1 MNTLSVR
8 NLLMVT
14 ALVVLAGAF
23 GPPVTVVEAASPPTV
38 PISQVPLTSSLPAHP
53 QVLFAIGNSESMD
66 GDLSGAIRV
75 GSGLL
80 SSGLTSLY
88 NASSLQ
94 NYTIPAGFTPPVNP
108 GTAGSAPYTVNSG
121 GTLYDNGPSRL
132 NVAKQGVNAI
142 LQSYMANTDF
152 SLLDYQT
159 SNSSRYT
166 TWVYYMSP
174 GSGGFQFT
182 NTQVAGNRYV
192 INPCYNYGS
201 ASSTVKSNCSSIAG
215 LYGSSTLSNNLY
227 MQISASSDDPSIND
241 VLYASGG
248 LTSYGVFVSYNG
260 PNPASPYPPSFSL
273 ANYNNGSIF
282 VSYNSTSPNI
292 GGFGTSPTNA
302 GYVPFTKQVMY
313 AQRGFGYGGS
323 QSANTG
329 TVVVPMTSAG
339 TSPTQTSVNTA
350 IAKFTPYLAPETNNS
365 SSSEIKAIAGQ
376 APTAGLLTKANSYL
390 ATVLGSGACPP
401 HQYVILISDG
411 LPTEDLSGKFWP
423 PLGSAS
429 AAGYGVTATFN
440 ADGSLNTTND
450 QALTDT
456 INALK
461 ALATAG
467 VKTYVVGLG
476 AGVDPTLNSVAA
488 QTLNAMAVAG
498 GTYNPNGPVVG
509 GITVGYL
516 AATSPAALV
525 SSLNGIL
532 VQIQAGTQSTTSAA
546 VNSASLITGSTI
558 YQTTYTSSDTP
569 YQDWTGNV
577 LAYGI
582 DATTGVLNPTPQ
594 WQARNQLDIQACGSN
609 VVSSM
614 SSTTPSLPQIQPGN
628 CSSPI
633 SRLIATW
640 NPTSNAGAPFEWSN
654 IASAQQSQL
663 GAQTVLNY
671 LRGDTSLEKRNGGS
685 YRNRSYL
692 LGDITDSNPIYV
704 GAPTG
709 PYSDASYATFEAA
722 NPSCSQLPKPTP
734 CRPPVIYV
742 GANDG
747 MLHAIDT
754 ATGNERFAYVP
765 NGVFGNLSS
774 LTAPLY
780 NQGHKFFVD
789 GSPTAGDAL
798 LGDGYWH
805 TLLVGGEGAGGNTMF
820 ALDVT
825 APQNITTESGLASKV
840 LWEFSDADMGL
851 SYSQPAIARVNAN
864 PVVDAAN
871 NQTVPGFAVFFGN
884 GYNSPS
890 GHAILYAVHPRTGA
904 VIAKIDLCSKVA
916 GACSTSLPDGLSG
929 VVAANAN
936 GLLGGPVDMVYAG
949 DLQGNLWAI
958 NVTDANPINWQVRVL
973 FKATDGSN
981 NPQPITS
988 TPSVTLN
995 PNFPTNPGLMVFFGT
1010 GQLLGT
1016 NDLNSSQVQ
1025 SFYGV
1030 WDNCNY
1036 SGPLS
1041 SCTTAYRLSTAHNPG
1056 NLQVQTLTTTSV
1068 TQYCQAATCSLTPPS
1083 TGTYT
1088 TSPVVV
1094 RTVSNTAINWTSQ
1107 QGWYMDLPGPY
1118 TGYPSSSP
1126 AERVLTT
1133 STIENGGVVFTT
1145 NTPPPPPSAGQCNL
1159 GFTSFLMDVN
1169 FANGGAFTQPR
1180 LGILG
1185 GGSPYAQVGGSSPVG
1200 ISLPPGYAPAPT
1212 IVGNGGGGFIYV
1224 PPNKN
1229 PTPEKYAGRQRLGW
1243 WQVQ

>member
-1 MNTLSVR
+1 MNTASVR
-8 NLLMVT
+8 NLLLVAT
-14 ALVVLAGAF
+14 LVVLAGAF
-23 GPPVTVVEAASPPTV
+23 GPPLTVVEAASPPTV
-38 PISQVPLTSSLPAHP
+38 PISQVPLTSATPTHP
-53 QVLFAIGNSESMD
+53 QVLFALGNSESMD

-88 NASSLQ
+88 TSSSLS
-94 NYTIPAGFTPPVNP
+94 NYTIPNGFTPPVN
-108 GTAGSAPYTVNSG
+108 AGSGGVAPYTVNVSG
-121 GTLYDNGPSRL
+121 RLYDNGPSRM
-132 NVAKQGVNAI
+132 NVAKGGVNAI

-152 SLLDYQT
+152 ALLDYQT
-159 SNSSRYT
+159 SGSGLYP

-174 GSGGFQFT
+174 PGSGFKFT

-192 INPCYNYGS
+192 VNPCYGYGS
-201 ASSTVKSNCSSIAG
+201 ASSTVKSNCTSLAG
-215 LYGSSTLSNNLY
+215 RYGSATLSGSRY
-227 MQISASSDDPSIND
+227 MQIQASSDDPSIND
-241 VLYASGG
+241 VLYAGG
-248 LTSYGVFVSYNG
+248 QPGVFVSYNG
-260 PNPASPYPPSFSL
+260 PNPASPYPPNFSL
-273 ANYNNGSIF
+273 SSYNNGNIF
-282 VSYNSTSPNI
+282 VSYNSTVPNI

-302 GYVPFTKQVMY
+302 GYVPFSQEVMY

-323 QSANTG
+323 QSASTG
-329 TVVVPMTSAG
+329 NVAVPMTTAG
-339 TSPTQTSVNTA
+339 TSPTLTTVNAA
-350 IAKFTPYLAPETNNS
+350 IAKFTPFLAPETNS
-365 SSSEIKAIAGQ
+365 LSTGEIKSIAGQ

-390 ATVLGSGACPP
+390 AGVKGTACS
-401 HQYVILISDG
+401 QYVILISDG
-411 LPTEDLSGKFWP
+411 LPTQDIKGKFWP
-423 PLGSAS
+423 PLGSA
-429 AAGYGVTATFN
+429 AATGYGVTATFN
-440 ADGSLNTTND
+440 TDGSLNTTND

-461 ALATAG
+461 ALAQAG

-476 AGVDPTLNSVAA
+476 AGVDPTLNAVAA

-498 GTYNPNGPVVG
+498 GTYNANGPVVG
-509 GITVGYL
+509 GINVGYL

-525 SSLNGIL
+525 SSLNAIL
-532 VQIQAGTQSTTSAA
+532 VSIQAGTLSTTSAA
-546 VNSASLITGSTI
+546 VNSASLITGTTI

-582 DATTGVLNPTPQ
+582 DVATGVLNTTPT
-594 WQARNQLDIQACGSN
+594 WQAAVQLDQQVCGAGVTVPLGGPTGGPGGCSN
-609 VVSSM
+609 
-614 SSTTPSLPQIQPGN
+614 TTSN
-628 CSSPI
+628 
-633 SRLIATW
+633 RLIATW
-640 NPTSNAGAPFEWSN
+640 NPVTLAGAPFEWGN
-654 IASAQQSQL
+654 LASAQQTQL

-685 YRNRSYL
+685 YRNRSEL

-704 GAPTG
+704 GTPTG
-709 PYSDASYATFEAA
+709 PYSDASYATFVAA
-722 NPSCSQLPKPTP
+722 QST
-734 CRPPVIYV
+734 RPAVIYV

-747 MLHAIDT
+747 MLHAINT
-754 ATGNERFAYVP
+754 TTGNEQFAFVP

-774 LTAPLY
+774 LSAPLY

-798 LGDGYWH
+798 LSDGYWH

-820 ALDVT
+820 AMDVT
-825 APQNITTESGLASKV
+825 APQNITSESTLASKV
-840 LWEFSDADMGL
+840 LWEFSDSDMGL
-851 SYSQPAIARVNAN
+851 SYSQPAIARINAN
-864 PVVDAAN
+864 PVVDAGSGL
-871 NQTVPGFAVFFGN
+871 TVPGFAVFFGN

-890 GHAILYAVHPRTGA
+890 GHAILYAVHPKTGA
-904 VIAKIDLCSKVA
+904 IIAKIDLCSKVA

-936 GLLGGPVDMVYAG
+936 GLLGAPVDMIYAG

-958 NVTDANPINWQVRVL
+958 NVTSSNPASWQVRRL
-973 FKATDGSN
+973 FQATDSSN
-981 NPQPITS
+981 NPQPITG
-988 TPSVTLN
+988 TPSVSLN

-1010 GQLLGT
+1010 GQLLNT
-1016 NDLNSSQVQ
+1016 NDLSSSQTQ

-1036 SGPLS
+1036 AGPLS
-1041 SCTTAYRLSTAHNPG
+1041 SCTAATRS
-1056 NLQVQTLTTTSV
+1056 NLQAQTITTI
-1068 TQYCQAATCSLTPPS
+1068 AA
-1083 TGTYT
+1083 GTLDSQGNPLPYA
-1088 TSPVVV
+1088 V
-1094 RTVSNTAINWTSQ
+1094 RTVSNNAINWASQ

-1118 TGYPSSSP
+1118 AGYPSSSP

-1145 NTPPPPPSAGQCNL
+1145 NTPPPPPASGQCTVG

-1169 FANGGAFTQPR
+1169 FTNGGAFSQPR
-1180 LGILG
+1180 IGVGSGGSYVQVLG
-1185 GGSPYAQVGGSSPVG
+1185 GNPVG
-1200 ISLPPGYAPAPT
+1200 IGLPPGYAPAPT

-1224 PPNKN
+1224 PPNKT

>member
-1 MNTLSVR
+1 MNTASVR
-8 NLLMVT
+8 NLLLVT

-23 GPPVTVVEAASPPTV
+23 GPPLTVVEAATPPTV
-38 PISQVPLTSSLPAHP
+38 PISQVPLTSATPTHP
-53 QVLFAIGNSESMD
+53 QVLFAMGNSESMD

-88 NASSLQ
+88 TSSSLSS
-94 NYTIPAGFTPPVNP
+94 YTIPAGFAPPVN
-108 GTAGSAPYTVNSG
+108 AGSGGIAPYTVNVS
-121 GTLYDNGPSRL
+121 GTLYDNGPSRM
-132 NVAKQGVNAI
+132 NVAKGGVNAI

-152 SLLDYQT
+152 ALLDYQT
-159 SNSSRYT
+159 SGSGLYP

-174 GSGGFQFT
+174 PGSGFKFT
-182 NTQVAGNRYV
+182 NTQVVGNRYV
-192 INPCYNYGS
+192 ANPCYNYLS
-201 ASSTVKSNCSSIAG
+201 ASSTVKSNCTSLAG
-215 LYGSSTLSNNLY
+215 RYGSSTLSGNLY
-227 MQISASSDDPSIND
+227 MQVQASSDDPSIND
-241 VLYASGG
+241 VLYAGG
-248 LTSYGVFVSYNG
+248 QPGVFVSYNG

-273 ANYNNGSIF
+273 ANYNNGNIF
-282 VSYNSTSPNI
+282 VSYNSTVPNI

-302 GYVPFTKQVMY
+302 GYVPFSQEVMY

-323 QSANTG
+323 QSSNTG
-329 TVVVPMTSAG
+329 NVVVPMTSAG
-339 TSPTQTSVNTA
+339 TTPTLATVNAA
-350 IAKFTPYLAPETNNS
+350 IAKFTPYLNPETNNLGS
-365 SSSEIKAIAGQ
+365 GEIKSIAGQ
-376 APTAGLLTKANSYL
+376 APTAGLLTKANTYL
-390 ATVLGSGACPP
+390 AGVKGAACS
-401 HQYVILISDG
+401 QYVILISDG
-411 LPTEDLSGKFWP
+411 LPTEDLDGNFWP
-423 PLGSAS
+423 PLGSAA

-440 ADGSLNTTND
+440 TDGSLNTTND

-461 ALATAG
+461 TLAQAG

-476 AGVDPTLNSVAA
+476 AGVDPTLNAIAA

-498 GTYNPNGPVVG
+498 GTYNANGAVVG

-525 SSLNGIL
+525 SSLNAIL
-532 VQIQAGTQSTTSAA
+532 VSIQAGTLSTTSAA
-546 VNSASLITGSTI
+546 VNSASLITGTTI

-582 DATTGVLNPTPQ
+582 DPATGALSATPKWQANAQLDKQVCGGGVTIPLGGPTGGPGGCSNTTGN
-594 WQARNQLDIQACGSN
+594 
-609 VVSSM
+609 
-614 SSTTPSLPQIQPGN
+614 
-628 CSSPI
+628 
-633 SRLIATW
+633 RLIATW
-640 NPTSNAGAPFEWSN
+640 NPVSTRGTPFEWGN
-654 IASAQQSQL
+654 LASAQQTQL

-685 YRNRSYL
+685 YRNRSEL

-704 GAPTG
+704 GSPTG
-709 PYSDASYATFEAA
+709 PYNDASYASFEAA
-722 NPSCSQLPKPTP
+722 NRSCSQVPVPTP
-734 CRPPVIYV
+734 CRPPIIYV

-754 ATGNERFAYVP
+754 ATGNELFAYVP
-765 NGVFGNLSS
+765 NAVFGNLSS
-774 LTAPLY
+774 LSAPLY
-780 NQGHKFFVD
+780 NQAHKFFVD

-825 APQNITTESGLASKV
+825 APQNITSESTLASKV
-840 LWEFSDADMGL
+840 LWEFSDSDMGL
-851 SYSQPAIARVNAN
+851 SYSQPAIARINAN
-864 PVVDAAN
+864 PVVDAGSGL
-871 NQTVPGFAVFFGN
+871 TVPGFAVFFGN

-890 GHAILYAVHPRTGA
+890 GHAILYAVHPKTGA
-904 VIAKIDLCSKVA
+904 IIAKIDLCSKVA

-936 GLLGGPVDMVYAG
+936 GLLGAPVDMIYAG

-958 NVTDANPINWQVRVL
+958 NVTDPNPVNWTVRVL
-973 FKATDGSN
+973 FKATDASN

-1010 GQLLGT
+1010 GQLLNT
-1016 NDLNSSQVQ
+1016 NDLSSSQTQ
-1025 SFYGV
+1025 TFYGV

-1041 SCTTAYRLSTAHNPG
+1041 NCTTAYRLSTAHSPG
-1056 NLQVQTLTTTSV
+1056 SLQAQTLSMSTMTEYCLTVTSSSS
-1068 TQYCQAATCSLTPPS
+1068 TTCSLSQP
-1083 TGTYT
+1083 
-1088 TSPVVV
+1088 SPVPSGQTLSTKSLLV
-1094 RTVSNTAINWTSQ
+1094 RTVSNNPISWATQ
-1107 QGWYMDLPGPY
+1107 QGWYIDLPGP
-1118 TGYPSSSP
+1118 TVGYSSSSP

-1145 NTPPPPPSAGQCNL
+1145 NTPPPPPSSGQCSL
-1159 GFTSFLMDVN
+1159 GYFSSFLMDVN
-1169 FANGGAFTQPR
+1169 FINGGSFSQPR
-1180 LGILG
+1180 LDVGA
-1185 GGSPYAQVGGSSPVG
+1185 GSYSQTGAQSPVG
-1200 ISLPPGYAPAPT
+1200 IALPQGFAPAPT
-1212 IVGNGGGGFIYV
+1212 IVGNGGSSFIYV
-1224 PPNKN
+1224 PPNKS

>member
-1 MNTLSVR
+1 MNTASVR
-8 NLLMVT
+8 NLLLVT

-23 GPPVTVVEAASPPTV
+23 GPPLTVVEAATPPTV
-38 PISQVPLTSSLPAHP
+38 PISQVPLTSATPTHP
-53 QVLFAIGNSESMD
+53 QVLFAMGNSESMD

-88 NASSLQ
+88 TSSSLSS
-94 NYTIPAGFTPPVNP
+94 YTIPAGFTPPVN
-108 GTAGSAPYTVNSG
+108 AGSGGVAPYTVNVS
-121 GTLYDNGPSRL
+121 GTLYDNGPSRM
-132 NVAKQGVNAI
+132 NVAKGGVNAI

-152 SLLDYQT
+152 ALLDYQT
-159 SNSSRYT
+159 SGSGLYP

-174 GSGGFQFT
+174 PGSGFKFT
-182 NTQVAGNRYV
+182 NTQVVGNRYV
-192 INPCYNYGS
+192 ANPCYNYSS
-201 ASSTVKSNCSSIAG
+201 ASSTVKSNCTSLAG
-215 LYGSSTLSNNLY
+215 RYGSSTLSGNLY
-227 MQISASSDDPSIND
+227 MQVQASSDDPSIND
-241 VLYASGG
+241 VLYAGG
-248 LTSYGVFVSYNG
+248 QPGVFVSYNG

-273 ANYNNGSIF
+273 ANYNNGNIF
-282 VSYNSTSPNI
+282 VSYNSTVPNI

-302 GYVPFTKQVMY
+302 GYVPFSQEVMY

-323 QSANTG
+323 QSSNTG
-329 TVVVPMTSAG
+329 NVVVPMTSAG
-339 TSPTQTSVNTA
+339 TTPTLATVNAA
-350 IAKFTPYLAPETNNS
+350 IAKFTPYLNPETNNLGS
-365 SSSEIKAIAGQ
+365 GEIKSIAGQ
-376 APTAGLLTKANSYL
+376 APTAGLLTKANTYL
-390 ATVLGSGACPP
+390 AGVKGAACS
-401 HQYVILISDG
+401 QYVILISDG

-423 PLGSAS
+423 PLGSAA

-440 ADGSLNTTND
+440 TNGSLNTTND

-461 ALATAG
+461 TLAQAG

-476 AGVDPTLNSVAA
+476 AGVDPTINAVAA

-498 GTYNPNGPVVG
+498 GTYNANGAVVG

-525 SSLNGIL
+525 SSLNAIL
-532 VQIQAGTQSTTSAA
+532 VSIQAGTLSTTSAA
-546 VNSASLITGSTI
+546 VNSASLITGTTI

-582 DATTGVLNPTPQ
+582 NVASGILNTTPT
-594 WQARNQLDIQACGSN
+594 WQANVQLDRQVCGAGVTIPLGGPTGGAGGCSN
-609 VVSSM
+609 
-614 SSTTPSLPQIQPGN
+614 TTSN
-628 CSSPI
+628 
-633 SRLIATW
+633 RLIATW
-640 NPTSNAGAPFEWSN
+640 NPVSMTGAPFEWGN
-654 IASAQQSQL
+654 LASTQQTQL

-685 YRNRSYL
+685 YRNRSEL

-709 PYSDASYATFEAA
+709 PYSDASYSTFVAAQAT
-722 NPSCSQLPKPTP
+722 
-734 CRPPVIYV
+734 RPAVIYV

-747 MLHAIDT
+747 MLHAINT
-754 ATGNERFAYVP
+754 TTGNEQFAYVP

-774 LTAPLY
+774 LSTPLY

-825 APQNITTESGLASKV
+825 APQNITSESTLASKV
-840 LWEFSDADMGL
+840 LWEFSDSDMGL
-851 SYSQPAIARVNAN
+851 SYSQPAIARINAN
-864 PVVDAAN
+864 PVVDAGSGL
-871 NQTVPGFAVFFGN
+871 TVPGFAVFFGN

-890 GHAILYAVHPRTGA
+890 GHAILYAVHPKTGA
-904 VIAKIDLCSKVA
+904 IIAKIDLCSKVA

-936 GLLGGPVDMVYAG
+936 GLLGAPVDMIYAG

-958 NVTDANPINWQVRVL
+958 NVTSSNPSSWQVRRL
-973 FKATDGSN
+973 FQATDSSN

-988 TPSVTLN
+988 TPSVSLN

-1010 GQLLGT
+1010 GQLLNT
-1016 NDLNSSQVQ
+1016 NDLSSSQKQ

-1036 SGPLS
+1036 AGPLS
-1041 SCTTAYRLSTAHNPG
+1041 SCTSATRS
-1056 NLQVQTLTTTSV
+1056 NLQAQTITTI
-1068 TQYCQAATCSLTPPS
+1068 AA
-1083 TGTYT
+1083 GTLDSQGNPLPYA
-1088 TSPVVV
+1088 V
-1094 RTVSNTAINWTSQ
+1094 RTVSNNPINWASQ

-1118 TGYPSSSP
+1118 TGYPTTSP
-1126 AERVLTT
+1126 AERVLST

-1145 NTPPPPPSAGQCNL
+1145 NTPPPPPASGQCTVG
-1159 GFTSFLMDVN
+1159 GFISFLMDVN
-1169 FANGGAFTQPR
+1169 FTNGGAFNQPR
-1180 LGILG
+1180 IGVGSGGAFVQVLG
-1185 GGSPYAQVGGSSPVG
+1185 GNPVG
-1200 ISLPPGYAPAPT
+1200 IGLPPGYAPAPT
-1212 IVGNGGGGFIYV
+1212 IVGNGGAGFIYV
-1224 PPNKN
+1224 PPNKT